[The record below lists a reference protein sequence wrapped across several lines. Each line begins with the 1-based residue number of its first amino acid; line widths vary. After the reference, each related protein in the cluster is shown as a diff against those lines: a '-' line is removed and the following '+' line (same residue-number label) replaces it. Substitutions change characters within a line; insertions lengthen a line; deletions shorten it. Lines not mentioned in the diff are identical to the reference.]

1 MYEPEYDNHTITQSL
16 EMGSMRKPL
25 RSESE
30 SVKKER
36 EVRVGTTTHGTTP
49 PTLIM
54 FSILFISSRDRH
66 FQWMCCFVHLNHVQV
81 PLFTY

>member
-36 EVRVGTTTHGTTP
+36 EVKEWEQQLMERPHR
-49 PTLIM
+49 L
-54 FSILFISSRDRH
+54 
-66 FQWMCCFVHLNHVQV
+66 
-81 PLFTY
+81 